1 MTETHRA
8 LFDKYGARMYAP
20 DIAAEMRLSVGT
32 IRNRRNKEN
41 LPFPTTMESQ
51 RISCKT
57 SDFAAWLER

>member
-8 LFDKYGARMYAP
+8 LFEKYGGRMYAP
-20 DIAAEMRLSVGT
+20 DIAAESKLAVGT
-32 IRNRRNKEN
+32 IRNRRNKGT